1 MGADKNLITVLL
13 PMWALRHL
21 NLHFLCASNG
31 LVCLAKV
38 GRSSGN
44 SPPQSS
50 RLLAAELLLLLRPVL
65 LLAFAAVRQQQ
76 KKRERELHNV

>member
-1 MGADKNLITVLL
+1 MGADKNLIAVLL

-31 LVCLAKV
+31 S
-38 GRSSGN
+38 RSN

-50 RLLAAELLLLLRPVL
+50 RLLAAELLLLLRSVL
-65 LLAFAAVRQQQ
+65 LLAFAAVRQ
-76 KKRERELHNV
+76 KKSVRERK